1 MTPSSSGHGST
12 GAAFPLLPRAD
23 SLLVFRQL
31 RAAPRLDAAKT
42 WRFRPIA
49 ELHATQD
56 KKHFHFDDRPTASA
70 WHVYKGSSFDL
81 WRPDTGDY
89 YASAEPGHV
98 LRVLQDKRRRHRHSR
113 SAFSQLPGGV
123 VARPETLP
131 CLRPRIAFRDVA
143 PATDSRPM
151 IAALVPP
158 DVVPVHTAPYLLRT
172 AGDERD
178 EAFMLGVLSSIPLD
192 WSARRQV
199 ELHVT
204 FDLLNCLP
212 IPNPDRSSSTRRRLE
227 VISGRLAAVDQR
239 YADWAKAVGVPV
251 SSVTAQDRRSRSCW
265 PSWTRPWPCSTA
277 WTPPT

>member
-1 MTPSSSGHGST
+1 VGSRPAAARCHVRVVT
-12 GAAFPLLPRAD
+12 G
-23 SLLVFRQL
+23 LVDL
-31 RAAPRLDAAKT
+31 AGA
-42 WRFRPIA
+42 
-49 ELHATQD
+49 
-56 KKHFHFDDRPTASA
+56 DDRRVHAVGGLVGSVKPTSRSPA
-70 WHVYKGSSFDL
+70 VYSVKDGSSFDL

-98 LRVLQDKRRRHRHSR
+98 LQDKRRRQHRHSR

-123 VARPETLP
+123 VSRPETLP

-158 DVVPVHTAPYLLRT
+158 DVVPVHTAPHLLRT

-178 EAFMLGVLSSIPLD
+178 EAFLLGVLSSIPLD

-212 IPNPDRSSSTRRRLE
+212 IPNP
-227 VISGRLAAVDQR
+227 
-239 YADWAKAVGVPV
+239 W
-251 SSVTAQDRRSRSCW
+251 W
-265 PSWTRPWPCSTA
+265 
-277 WTPPT
+277 